1 MNISPK
7 EWLQALGRLKNFMNK
22 NKAKCSGCN
31 SVLSNMYHYILHSN
45 KGRREL
51 YLCDDCVGACLSR
64 LLNDNYAGLNNFETI
79 WKYINEKKESRR
91 I

>member
-7 EWLQALGRLKNFMNK
+7 EWLQALGRLKNSMNK

-31 SVLSNMYHYILHSN
+31 SILSNMYQFKRQTKLET
-45 KGRREL
+45 REL
-51 YLCDDCVGACLSR
+51 YLCDDCVGTCLSR
-64 LLNDNYAGLNNFETI
+64 LLCDEYAGLNNFETI
-79 WKYINEKKESRR
+79 WKYVNEKKEARR